1 MNNVS
6 AQIQR
11 ANNDAI
17 GNQVLPQI
25 QNALKAGLGSL
36 TQKGWNIPTERPE
49 RHPEDLPGQK
59 IRSSSRSDPTCNC
72 LCDDSSENAHDSDRI
87 MSSRATLHRFS

>member
-1 MNNVS
+1 MLNNVS

-17 GNQVLPQI
+17 GNQVLPHI
-25 QNALKAGLGSL
+25 QNALKADLGSL

-49 RHPEDLPGQK
+49 
-59 IRSSSRSDPTCNC
+59 
-72 LCDDSSENAHDSDRI
+72 
-87 MSSRATLHRFS
+87 